1 MRCKV
6 NQAGGADLV
15 GVNRKISLEVVASAG
30 LGDIP
35 SRAKR
40 VPKGHGSQIQCE
52 PPANCWRHREKYP
65 AESSKMMKGKG
76 FWYPGGYCPSS
87 KARTQSAKMRKVFLF
102 WLSESGPEGK
112 TWKSF
117 LCSRATNV

>member
-6 NQAGGADLV
+6 NQAGGADLI
-15 GVNRKISLEVVASAG
+15 GVNRKIFLEVVASAE

-40 VPKGHGSQIQCE
+40 AKGAGWQIQSE

-65 AESSKMMKGKG
+65 AESSKMMKGK
-76 FWYPGGYCPSS
+76 
-87 KARTQSAKMRKVFLF
+87 
-102 WLSESGPEGK
+102 
-112 TWKSF
+112 
-117 LCSRATNV
+117 